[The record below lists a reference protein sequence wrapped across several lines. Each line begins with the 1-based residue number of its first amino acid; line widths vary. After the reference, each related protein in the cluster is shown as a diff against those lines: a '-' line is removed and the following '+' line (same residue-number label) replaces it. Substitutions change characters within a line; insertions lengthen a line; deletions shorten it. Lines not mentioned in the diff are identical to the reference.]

1 MIKLYNKEEIIEII
15 NKDLINENINNKE
28 NLIHNKNQ
36 FGEVITPFKFV
47 EEILNILP
55 NEDFENINKKWL
67 DPGAGKGHFTIILY
81 YKLLENLKL
90 DKNILSN
97 LNKDEDIIDFKKN
110 YIIQNMIY
118 LNEINDENKEYLK
131 KIFGLEVNLLEG
143 DYLNLN
149 LSNKFD
155 FIIGNPPFNNSGI
168 KKVPTNDI
176 KDKKKDG
183 KTIWPLFVEKNITNL
198 KENGKMCLFI
208 PSIWLKPDKRNIYY
222 LLLNYQITNLKCFN
236 NTETNQIFKGQAQTP
251 CCYFLLS
258 KIPNK
263 GYIEIFDKKINK
275 YINYNLLPNIP
286 IPLSNIETIDS
297 INKKKYKGIEVIK
310 TNLPS
315 QKISISNNKDENHKY
330 SNIKTRLTK
339 KKELIINYSDKP
351 LIGWGIPKIILAN
364 KMYGIP
370 YLDLNGEYGISNR
383 DNYII
388 YKDTLTE
395 LIKLYE
401 FLSLNFVQQYFEATR
416 YRMMFLEKYA
426 FILLPDIT
434 LIKHF
439 PKEINDES
447 VEKFFNPNL
456 KNFGKY

>member
-15 NKDLINENINNKE
+15 NKDLINENKNNKE
-28 NLIHNKNQ
+28 NIIHNKNQ
-36 FGEVITPFKFV
+36 LGEVITPFKFV

-55 NEDFENINKKWL
+55 NKDFENINKKWL
-67 DPGAGKGHFTIILY
+67 DPGAGKGHFSIILY
-81 YKLLENLKL
+81 YKLFENLKL
-90 DKNILSN
+90 HKNILSN
-97 LNKDEDIIDFKKN
+97 LKKDEEIIEFKKN
-110 YIIQNMIY
+110 YIIKNMIY

-131 KIFGLEVNLLEG
+131 KIFGSNLNLLEG

-149 LSNKFD
+149 LTNKFD
-155 FIIGNPPFNNSGI
+155 FIIGNPPFNNYGI

-183 KTIWPLFVEKNITNL
+183 KTIWPFFVEKNITNL
-198 KENGKMCLFI
+198 KENGKMCIFI

-236 NTETNQIFKGQAQTP
+236 NTETNKIFKGQAQTP

-275 YINYNLLPNIP
+275 CINYNLLPNFP
-286 IPLSNIETIDS
+286 IPLSNIEIIDS

-315 QKISISNNKDENHKY
+315 EKISILNNKDDNHKY

-339 KKELIINYSDKP
+339 NKELIINYSDKP

-395 LIKLYE
+395 LNKLYQ

-434 LIKHF
+434 LIKDF
-439 PKEINDES
+439 PMEINDET
-447 VEKFFNPNL
+447 VEKFFQSQL
-456 KNFGKY
+456 EEF